1 MGLHRRAFLRMGGG
15 ALVSA
20 IGSSLALP
28 VLAQIASPALVGF
41 KSTNCRTLS
50 FDCLHTGEKLK
61 TDYWVDGNYVPDA
74 LEVINRALRD
84 FRTGQV
90 HAIEPKLLDLLAQ
103 LGQKLETSSPFQVI
117 SGFRS
122 PATNAMLHETTSGV
136 ASNSLHM
143 EGKAI
148 DVRVAGQPLAR
159 LHDTALAMKA
169 GGVGYYPEPESNF
182 VHVDIGRVRHWS

>member
-15 ALVSA
+15 ALVTA

-28 VLAQIASPALVGF
+28 ALAEIASPALLGL
-41 KSTNCRTLS
+41 KPTDCRTLA

-61 TDYWVDGNYVPDA
+61 ADYWVDGNYVPDA
-74 LEVINRALRD
+74 LGHINHALRD

-90 HAIEPKLLDLLAQ
+90 HAIEPKLLDVLAQ
-103 LGQKLETSSPFQVI
+103 LGQKLETSAPFQVI

-122 PATNAMLHETTSGV
+122 PVTNAMLHETTSGV

-148 DVRVAGQPLAR
+148 DIRVAGQPLAR
-159 LHDTALAMKA
+159 LHVGALSLKA
-169 GGVGYYPEPESNF
+169 GGVGYYPDDNF
-182 VHVDIGRVRHWS
+182 VHVDVGRVRHWV